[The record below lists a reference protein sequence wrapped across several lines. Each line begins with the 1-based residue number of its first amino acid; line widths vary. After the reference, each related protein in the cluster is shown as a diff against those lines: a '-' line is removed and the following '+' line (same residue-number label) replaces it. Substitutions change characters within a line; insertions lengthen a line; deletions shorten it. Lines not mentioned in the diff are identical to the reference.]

1 MVPSKLYWLARYW
14 NDLLQTHPN
23 QWVALDDSGQLFAGD
38 SRHEAR
44 QQAVCAGCIK
54 PLTVYIAEDAWGDW
68 KRQLARKRD
77 YLYTE
82 QGLNFDTS
90 SVVKRRDI

>member
-23 QWVALDDSGQLFAGD
+23 QWVALDDSGQLFAGN

-44 QQAVCAGCIK
+44 QQAVCAGCIN

-68 KRQLARKRD
+68 KD
-77 YLYTE
+77 
-82 QGLNFDTS
+82 GLLGKETTYIPS
-90 SVVKRRDI
+90 RG